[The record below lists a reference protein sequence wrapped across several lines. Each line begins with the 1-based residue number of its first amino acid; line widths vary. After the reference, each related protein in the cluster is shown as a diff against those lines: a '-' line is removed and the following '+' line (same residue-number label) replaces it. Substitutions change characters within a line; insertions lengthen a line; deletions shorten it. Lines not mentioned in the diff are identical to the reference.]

1 MCKHDMHVS
10 PKGIRKEHTD
20 ARTHKTCVVCLCYI
34 YIYIDIHVTQ
44 MLLDSCMCMYTWDMG
59 QLLGFDH
66 MGLFWVWI
74 TRLCSGA
81 GGTRGVP
88 VSFCLVCLP
97 ICRKVPVSFC
107 LVCLPICQKLV
118 LPISA
123 NACWLYPI
131 GTWIGT

>member
-1 MCKHDMHVS
+1 MHAHTKHALFV
-10 PKGIRKEHTD
+10 
-20 ARTHKTCVVCLCYI
+20 CVIYI

-44 MLLDSCMCMYTWDMG
+44 MLFGLVHCMYTWDMG

-97 ICRKVPVSFC
+97 IC
-107 LVCLPICQKLV
+107 QKLV

-123 NACWLYPI
+123 NACWLYPV